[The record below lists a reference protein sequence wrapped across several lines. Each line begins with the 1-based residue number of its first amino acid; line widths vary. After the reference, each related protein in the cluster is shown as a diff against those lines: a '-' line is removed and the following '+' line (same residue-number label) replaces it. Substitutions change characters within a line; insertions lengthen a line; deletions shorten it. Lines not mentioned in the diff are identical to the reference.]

1 MFVLVQLS
9 MVMLPSIS
17 FLSWASAPGD
27 TAASTYLSVLL
38 GYESYRHYLMI
49 MSCFG
54 TFSCEVAF
62 HQVTQ
67 YGILDLIWKAAVL
80 MKSTADKVKW
90 FLTTHIPNIFPPN
103 WSYRLI
109 LDQRILTFYFACWK
123 IQHFGGVGRCKHV
136 KLFLILQWHPGP
148 VPFQWIWNFSLI

>member
-1 MFVLVQLS
+1 MPLSPMEIFALISMELLCSGIIIILRSGIFSAQFVFVLVQLS

-67 YGILDLIWKAAVL
+67 YGILDLI
-80 MKSTADKVKW
+80 
-90 FLTTHIPNIFPPN
+90 
-103 WSYRLI
+103 
-109 LDQRILTFYFACWK
+109 
-123 IQHFGGVGRCKHV
+123 
-136 KLFLILQWHPGP
+136 
-148 VPFQWIWNFSLI
+148 